1 MAKTHQAVG
10 SRDGPNESAC
20 NPLLLRGSLI
30 TPPIVG
36 KRWTIPLLRS
46 ERQLSRFVLAFVS
59 LGFLALIGSAG
70 AAGWTVVR
78 AQDHAR
84 WVEHTYEVEQRVSG
98 LRVLVER
105 LEVARRG
112 YLLSHRPVSKQT
124 FVDTVTQ
131 EPGLIAEVRRLTADN
146 PVQQANIAQVERLV
160 AEQFRLQSASIVL
173 ADRDPAAA
181 IVAFDRDS
189 SLGLTRRLR
198 QVTDAMRIEENRLLV
213 LRIDAQRRTVRELFA
228 ILTLFGALAIA
239 VALFSIAVLRRY
251 TGSLVEARNA
261 ERALAEELEDRVRA
275 RTYEL
280 SRANDEIQRFAYIV
294 SHDLRSPLVNVMGFT
309 GELEAAAKPLV
320 ALVDRVEAEAPH
332 LMDPDAAVAAREDL
346 PESIGF
352 IRTSTQKMD
361 RLINAIL
368 RLSREGRRTINPEPI
383 DLPAL
388 AETIV
393 ASLQHRLDEL
403 GATVEIE
410 RPMPALVADRLAVE
424 QMLSNLIEN
433 AVKYLQP
440 GRPGRIVVSARTNR
454 DRVAIDIADNGRG
467 IDPRDHDRIFDL
479 FRRSGQ
485 QDQPGEG
492 IGLAH
497 VRASAYRL
505 GGLIDCRSALGEGAT
520 FTLALP
526 AAPAASQG

>member
-1 MAKTHQAVG
+1 MGT
-10 SRDGPNESAC
+10 
-20 NPLLLRGSLI
+20 
-30 TPPIVG
+30 
-36 KRWTIPLLRS
+36 RWTIPLLRS
-46 ERQLSRFVLAFVS
+46 ERQFSRFVLACLS
-59 LGFLALIGSAG
+59 IGFLALLGSAG
-70 AAGWTVVR
+70 AAGWTVMR

-84 WVEHTYEVEQRVSG
+84 WVEHTYEVEQRVST

-112 YLLSHRPVSKQT
+112 YLLSHRAASRQT
-124 FVDTVTQ
+124 FLETVAQ
-131 EPGLIAEVRRLTADN
+131 EPGLIADVRRLTVDN
-146 PVQQANIAQVERLV
+146 PVQQANVAEVERLV
-160 AEQFRLQSASIVL
+160 AQQLRLQSASIVL
-173 ADRDPAAA
+173 ADRDPVAA
-181 IVAFDRDS
+181 VAGFNRDS
-189 SLGLTRRLR
+189 TLGLTRRLR
-198 QVTDAMRIEENRLLV
+198 QVTDAMRMEENRLLV
-213 LRIDAQRRTVRELFA
+213 LRIAAQRQTVRDLFA
-228 ILTLFGALAIA
+228 TLALFGVVAVA

-251 TGSLVEARNA
+251 TGSLVEARDA
-261 ERALAEELEDRVRA
+261 ERQLAEELEDRVRA

-309 GELEAAAKPLV
+309 GELEAAARPLA
-320 ALVDRVEAEAPH
+320 ALVDRVEAEAPQ
-332 LMDPDAAVAAREDL
+332 LMDPDAAIAAREDL

-368 RLSREGRRTINPEPI
+368 RLSREGRRTMNPEPI
-383 DLPAL
+383 DLAAL
-388 AETIV
+388 CDTIV
-393 ASLQHRLDEL
+393 ATLQHRLDAL
-403 GATVEIE
+403 GATVTIE
-410 RPMPALVADRLAVE
+410 RPMPDLLADRLAVE

-440 GRPGRIVVSARTNR
+440 GRPGRIVVSARMGR
-454 DRVAIDIADNGRG
+454 ERVSIEIADNGRG

-497 VRASAYRL
+497 VRALAYRL

-520 FTLALP
+520 FTLSIPAQPVAL
-526 AAPAASQG
+526 QG